1 MSPTELARQALGA
14 DGTFKLHLAR
24 RGTTIQVSP
33 GHSVLQAL
41 QAAGVEIPYACS
53 EGICGTCLTPV
64 LAGAPEHWDSYQ
76 TPEEQAA
83 NTHMTPCCSRSLTA
97 CLVLDL

>member
-1 MSPTELARQALGA
+1 MAQQALSA

-24 RGTTIQVSP
+24 RGTTIQVVS
-33 GHSVLQAL
+33 GQSVLQAL
-41 QAAGVEIPYACS
+41 QTSGVEIPYACS

-64 LAGAPEHWDSYQ
+64 LAGLPEHWDSYQ